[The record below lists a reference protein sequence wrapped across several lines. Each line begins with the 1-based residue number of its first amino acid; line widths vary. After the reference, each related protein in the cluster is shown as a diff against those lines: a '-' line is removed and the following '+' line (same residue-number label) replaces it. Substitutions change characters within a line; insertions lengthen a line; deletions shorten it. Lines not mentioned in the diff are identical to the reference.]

1 MKDIYFDVNYRIA
14 SIEAMITLLG
24 GTRTKYP
31 RSVLNDMNKMLCDE
45 LEIDALLL
53 KRCRT
58 DIIDGNSVE
67 RIRIPI
73 DDQRDRECL
82 ISDQDQEHFLSDR
95 ADRIRD
101 MQSQT

>member
-1 MKDIYFDVNYRIA
+1 MQLPDDLNCRIA
-14 SIEAMITLLG
+14 SIEAMITLLA

-31 RSVLNDMNKMLCDE
+31 SSMLNDMNKMLCDE

-67 RIRIPI
+67 RIPIPI

-82 ISDQDQEHFLSDR
+82 ISDQDREHFDADR
-95 ADRIRD
+95 AERIRD
-101 MQSQT
+101 MRSQA